1 MKTVFI
7 IGGIGS
13 GKSTVSHLFAEAGFP
28 VLDLDKVGH
37 AILYIDEAIEALT
50 EAFGADIMGEDAAID
65 RKKLAGKAF
74 VSPEETARLNS
85 VLAPYILAEMRLWLS
100 AREKEGCPVALVEVS
115 AYDGPQGDYGQET
128 DYLIAVLA
136 PEDVRIQRAL
146 ERGFTEDDVRHR
158 IARQATDEQRREWAN
173 FVIENE
179 GSLEDVRFSVES
191 VCQEISK
198 M

>member
-1 MKTVFI
+1 M
-7 IGGIGS
+7 
-13 GKSTVSHLFAEAGFP
+13 
-28 VLDLDKVGH
+28 
-37 AILYIDEAIEALT
+37 
-50 EAFGADIMGEDAAID
+50 
-65 RKKLAGKAF
+65 
-74 VSPEETARLNS
+74 
-85 VLAPYILAEMRLWLS
+85 
-100 AREKEGCPVALVEVS
+100 ALVEVS